1 MWSDSLF
8 QRVTLAAFYRMNCT
22 VSEVGA
28 EWSIRK
34 LFGLFSARVDCCWDH
49 VLAMEVMRSDESLD
63 IFFKVEPV

>member
-22 VSEVGA
+22 GSEVGA
-28 EWSIRK
+28 EWPIRK
-34 LFGLFSARVDCCWDH
+34 LFGLFSARVDSCWDQ
-49 VLAMEVMRSDESLD
+49 VLAMETMKSDESLD